1 MTFVSRKIRF
11 IMHPRTQEIL
21 THLDTCRAALEQAVA
36 EVPASLH
43 GRRPAAERWSVSEII
58 EHLGLVEGRI
68 AQLLITQ
75 LATARAAGL
84 GAERETGPVV
94 PAFDMARLL
103 DRSRPITAGDTSQ
116 PRAGLSTS
124 AAWTILTEHR
134 RTLREAIVA
143 ADGLALGTIHIP
155 HPRFGMLDF
164 YQWLVFVGG
173 HEARHTAQVR
183 EVGVAVKDS

>member
-1 MTFVSRKIRF
+1 
-11 IMHPRTQEIL
+11 MHPRTQEIL

-36 EVPASLH
+36 DVPASLH

-68 AQLLITQ
+68 APLLITQ
-75 LATARAAGL
+75 LGIARAAGL
-84 GAERETGPVV
+84 GAERETSPVV
-94 PAFDMARLL
+94 PTFDMSRLL
-103 DRSRPITAGDTSQ
+103 DRSKPLTAGDTSL

-124 AAWTILTEHR
+124 AGWAILTEHR
-134 RTLREAIVA
+134 RTLREAIIA

-155 HPRFGMLDF
+155 HPRLGVLDV

-183 EVGVAVKDS
+183 EVGAAVKGS